1 MNILLKTVL
10 FISLLSLFGD
20 CMEEQFGVT
29 SKSTGTGIAESTKL
43 RGKGKGKFGGT
54 YEVENTTQQFD
65 KMDIDTNSEPKQNEK
80 KDIGTNAKPK
90 QKKEKGL
97 IGIKR
102 KPAGIK
108 IEEPSEVKSKGKVVE
123 TTSRKG
129 KEKVGEKI
137 RVMEDTTEQLEKM
150 DIAQDNAKM
159 EDINS
164 ERKENEEKAPPKYL
178 FIWGNNDE
186 KNIEVDHAVIRLSKE
201 LSELFYAEP
210 DNANQREQET
220 LPVPKEEAE
229 KRLKE
234 VKDWYAHH
242 KYDGQKNAPIFVFK
256 CKGNVT
262 LVLNIHL
269 DTAHLS
275 KTLSHVLED
284 IPDEAHQKPILSPAQ
299 NFKSDIMI
307 KLMKMSEEYKYKF
320 DSIKKKTDE
329 PMGLDVAGTIAEEIQ
344 KFIPPPHIMQWDVK
358 TDLEMVR
365 AADFYEIN
373 RLINDNYIDNVYE
386 IVKVK
391 WINGKTPQEIRKA
404 FGVEE
409 PYPPGHPEWAR
420 VEKENEWE
428 ESDEEREARHAKERE
443 EEEERE
449 RKEEQKSKEK
459 EAEAERLR
467 QEQLQQQQQEQNQ
480 EQEHQQGQ
488 QHDEGQ
494 GHDEDMNDEW
504 EEEDDE

>member
-29 SKSTGTGIAESTKL
+29 SKSTGTGIAESTKF
-43 RGKGKGKFGGT
+43 RGKGKGKFGET
-54 YEVENTTQQFD
+54 YLDEDTTQQFD

-80 KDIGTNAKPK
+80 K
-90 QKKEKGL
+90 GL

-108 IEEPSEVKSKGKVVE
+108 IEEPSEVKIKGKVVE

-137 RVMEDTTEQLEKM
+137 RVMEETTEQLEKM

-164 ERKENEEKAPPKYL
+164 EHKENEEKAPPKYL

-242 KYDGQKNAPIFVFK
+242 KYDVKKRAPIFVFK

-320 DSIKKKTDE
+320 DSLKKKTDE
-329 PMGLDVAGTIAEEIQ
+329 PMGLDVPTGEIGKATAANVKAATIVEEIQ

-404 FGVEE
+404 FGVKE
-409 PYPPGHPEWAR
+409 PYPPGHPEWER

-449 RKEEQKSKEK
+449 RKEEQKRNEK
-459 EAEAERLR
+459 EAERLR
-467 QEQLQQQQQEQNQ
+467 QEQLQQQQEQNQ

-504 EEEDDE
+504 EDDEW